1 MIPVRALPITAR
13 AFFLLALTG
22 CTTLP
27 TAPCSSIAQ
36 PNTRFACSQL
46 PNCKYNCAVTVIN
59 TEGGTAPATIT
70 TDVTQQ
76 RSGFSA
82 GAHDVSTTPK
92 P

>member
-1 MIPVRALPITAR
+1 MRVVLLTLLLTA
-13 AFFLLALTG
+13 

-27 TAPCSSIAQ
+27 TAPCSSTAQ

-59 TEGGTAPATIT
+59 TEGGTAPQTLT
-70 TDVTQQ
+70 NDVTQQ

-82 GAHDVSTTPK
+82 GASDTNGPI

>member
-1 MIPVRALPITAR
+1 MRV
-13 AFFLLALTG
+13 LLLLLLTG

-27 TAPCSSIAQ
+27 TAPCSGIAQ

-46 PNCKYNCAVTVIN
+46 PNCKYNCAVTVVN

-82 GAHDVSTTPK
+82 GAHDTDTSTTPK

>member
-1 MIPVRALPITAR
+1 MRRAHLFMRMLLPLL
-13 AFFLLALTG
+13 LLAG

-27 TAPCSSIAQ
+27 TAPCSPGVQ
-36 PNTRFACSQL
+36 PSTRFACSQL

-70 TDVTQQ
+70 NDVTQQ
-76 RSGFSA
+76 RSGFNA
-82 GAHDVSTTPK
+82 GAHDTATGPI